1 MVLEVRQGPVE
12 AVRRVRAAHTAR
24 LRPAVDRRAEH
35 EVVDEQLRAPVEE
48 LGEGLRAFVGLEAVV
63 LVDTHPRK
71 VSPLARQLVTA
82 ARERLLALE
91 QLLAR
96 RKPVLTGSDPAI
108 RHL

>member
-82 ARERLLALE
+82 ARERRDPPWVRV
-91 QLLAR
+91 AR
-96 RKPVLTGSDPAI
+96 DYRFEPNAGTQT
-108 RHL
+108 